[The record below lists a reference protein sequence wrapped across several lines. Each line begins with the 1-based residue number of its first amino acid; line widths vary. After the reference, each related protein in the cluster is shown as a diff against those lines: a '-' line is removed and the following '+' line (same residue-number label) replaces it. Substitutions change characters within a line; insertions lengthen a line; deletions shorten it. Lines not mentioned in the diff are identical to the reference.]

1 MRNTL
6 YVFIISVVI
15 ELIFIPS
22 EKSFCTH
29 KDYKQCCRETIKLD
43 WVERK
48 GYWKSNC
55 QGCGGVGVGV
65 VKQGRAMTEKQAD
78 FLQQSLGWGSELIQ
92 AVHIDWELGALA

>member
-29 KDYKQCCRETIKLD
+29 KDYKQWYRETIKLD

-55 QGCGGVGVGV
+55 QGCGW
-65 VKQGRAMTEKQAD
+65 
-78 FLQQSLGWGSELIQ
+78 GWGGGARQSNGRKASRFSVTVHRVGTEQIE
-92 AVHIDWELGALA
+92 AVQIDWELGALA